1 MITITENAA
10 KEIETG
16 LTENNEPYLR
26 ISIQGGGC
34 AGFNYVF
41 DFEQTKAEDD
51 YENGRVLIDPLSM
64 QYLDGA
70 TLDYKEDIMGS
81 QFVIQNPNATTKC
94 GCGSSFG
101 V

>member
-1 MITITENAA
+1 MIIITENAT

-16 LTENNEPYLR
+16 LTENNEQYLR

-41 DFEQTKAEDD
+41 DFEQNKGDD
-51 YENGRVLIDPLSM
+51 DFEIGRVLIDALSM

-81 QFVIQNPNATTKC
+81 QFVIQNPNASTKC